1 MQVRTQKFTEI
12 AFQTRDI
19 ILAEFIDVLEHPSR
33 TKYITLLSTLTL
45 KLFLFLI
52 LKVPGWRS
60 NERDL

>member
-33 TKYITLLSTLTL
+33 TKIHYFIKHINS
-45 KLFLFLI
+45 
-52 LKVPGWRS
+52 
-60 NERDL
+60 